1 MVEPTGNRQ
10 NEYTK
15 KAVKTEIQ
23 EWVEEYV
30 YEILEGDDSFS
41 SVSGAGGVDPED
53 PEDPENPPDPPENR
67 LVSVKFL
74 NDAGTEYIDP
84 RDENGNFI
92 PFGDVV
98 TEKDGKVY
106 VNVKAEIQ
114 DARDKETVEYWKV
127 QLDGGFVRERQE
139 VKKFTYK
146 NLEPNKEYTTVIRS
160 FNKNNKGIGNS
171 GPIRFK
177 TKLANTGDKPPLV
190 TNLQGFFDGRT
201 LRVTWDYDNPPSDFN
216 NFIVIISKTDD
227 SGLRRFSTLDKNFSI
242 TKNELVSF
250 FGSQP
255 TEIKVTVHAINRR
268 GILSDPVTIIVTEGC
283 LDAPTNVK
291 LEAAVSGYIVSWDK
305 VDNDGY
311 QATIIYES
319 DSENGTYIARTNTST
334 QPIFITSTS
343 DSPVFVKIGHA
354 SFTSKVC
361 ELVPTT
367 PKSVIPIN
375 PIQIDTTP
383 PGVVTN
389 ASATFDGSTYKL
401 TFDKPLDSDIRDFMI
416 TLVGSSPDGS
426 STRTTFLPVAE
437 TSQQLFQLT
446 IDENKNFFGSPKNT
460 IVASI
465 KTRDLTSNIGAAVE
479 NISATFADNP
489 TTPTNVNFVPG
500 ILSYTATWDEPTYGL
515 YANSRIYESPTETG
529 TYTLVSFGKTP
540 VIVFTNSSDSRWVK
554 VSHTSIFGAESEK
567 TTPVLVTPINP
578 VSVDTIPPDQRTNI
592 SYTAFPESIGVS
604 WTNPTGSNNDDLA
617 GIIIRYA
624 KTSDPNN
631 YTWVDVPFNS
641 SSLITSTRI
650 LDLLPN
656 TSYTI
661 SISSFDKTQNRTTYS
676 TPTQITT
683 LSDTTPPPR
692 PKAPTVSAGSSASGP
707 MTVRVIQES
716 IQHGTTTPLPLDTS
730 YFKIYMLNAG
740 QTSAPAP
747 GIATNLNASEVGSLD
762 AGFNGSSNQTL
773 LFIPLQLNEQRYFY
787 TRAVDTS
794 GNISDASVSVQS
806 SVMSVFD
813 SAYIKELSAD
823 KIIAGTLQASQSI
836 KIGTT
841 SNQITIISESGGT
854 GKIYSGLGSYNSS
867 DTGFY
872 VDSSGQFSLKDR
884 LTWNPSGIDP
894 ITGQSTGLLTIK
906 GSIEAQSGSFTGN
919 VRLTNGSLYA
929 GTFPDSGQRLILS
942 SSGITGY
949 NSSGSNKFTLTTEGR
964 LTAQLGTIGGWTIA
978 DTTLSSSNVTIDS
991 TNKRITFGASNQLI
1005 IGQDVGGV
1013 GKHGLYIDAN
1023 DYIYGDGTFSLGN
1036 GSILWNGATLSVTG
1050 SGSFSGS
1057 ITASSGNITGPLQ
1070 IDTSGYLLAGAS
1082 ATSGP
1087 RVVMTNQGIEGR
1099 SSDTGNPVVFRLA
1112 TSSLSVISGWTIKPT
1127 VLETDG
1133 VRIDSANRIIRLFNP
1148 SIPNESVGLK
1158 SNVSGGISIWAGT
1171 ESPSTASPFYVTNTG
1186 DVVATRFQ
1194 GYGIKITGG
1203 SEQIAIGGFP
1213 NPMAYSI
1220 LSDDGKDILLRAG
1233 VGSGGDGP
1241 AKIRWLDS
1249 YDGQRGTIGWEISNG
1264 GSQYPETMVLRAN
1277 SFNGGNAGSM
1287 LITAGSQGTINLDAG
1302 TVKINGASI
1311 ETPTEVRNRYKNG
1324 MVSNPSEPNKI
1335 TYGTGT
1341 ATASST
1347 NPNPNNGDIFLKY

>member
-15 KAVKTEIQ
+15 KATKTEIQ

-30 YEILEGDDSFS
+30 YNVLEGDDSLTG
-41 SVSGAGGVDPED
+41 VSGTGGGEPEDPED
-53 PEDPENPPDPPENR
+53 PEDPPENK
-67 LVSVKFL
+67 LVSIKFL
-74 NDAGTEYIDP
+74 NDSGTEYIDP

-177 TKLANTGDKPPLV
+177 TKLANNSGDKPPPV

-201 LRVTWDYDNPPSDFN
+201 LKVTWDYDNPPSDFN
-216 NFIVIISKTDD
+216 NFVVIISKTDD
-227 SGLRRFSTLDKNFSI
+227 SGLRRFATLDKSFSI

-291 LEAAVSGYIVSWDK
+291 LEAAVLGYIVSWDTL
-305 VDNDGY
+305 DTDAY
-311 QATIIYES
+311 QATAIYES
-319 DSENGTYIARTNTST
+319 DSENGEYVFVYSSSTS
-334 QPIFITSTS
+334 PIFVPSTNFT
-343 DSPVFVKIGHA
+343 PRFIKIGHA
-354 SFTSKVC
+354 SFTDKVC
-361 ELVPTT
+361 ELVATT

-383 PGVVTN
+383 PGIVTN

-401 TFDKPLDSDIRDFMI
+401 TFDKPIDTDIRDFMI

-465 KTRDLTSNIGAAVE
+465 KTRDLTSNISAAVE
-479 NISATFADNP
+479 NISATFVDSP
-489 TTPTNVNFVPG
+489 SIPTNVNFVPG

-515 YANSRIYESPTETG
+515 YANSRIYESSTEEG

-540 VIVFTNSSDSRWVK
+540 VIVFTNSSDARWVK

-567 TTPVLVTPINP
+567 TSPVLVTPINP
-578 VSVDTIPPDQRTNI
+578 VSVDTDPPDQRSNI
-592 SYTAFPESIGVS
+592 FYTPEVNAVSIS
-604 WTNPTGSNNDDLA
+604 WENPIGDSNLDLA
-617 GIIIRYA
+617 GVTVRYSA
-624 KTSDPNN
+624 SSDPTN
-631 YTWVDVPFNS
+631 YIWVDIPFSNDNLIS
-641 SSLITSTRI
+641 SAKISN
-650 LDLLPN
+650 LLPN
-656 TSYTI
+656 TDYLFSL
-661 SISSFDKTQNRTTYS
+661 SSFDKTQNRTSYS
-676 TPTQITT
+676 TETEVTT
-683 LSDTTPPPR
+683 LINTTPPPR
-692 PKAPTVSAGSSASGP
+692 PVAPSVSAGNGAAGP
-707 MTVRVIQES
+707 MTIRVIQDS
-716 IQHGTTTPLPLDTS
+716 LIHNTSNPLPLEVS
-730 YFKIYMLNAG
+730 YFKIFMLDSG
-740 QTSAPAP
+740 FTSAPAI
-747 GIATNLNASEVGSLD
+747 GISTNANASEVGIIQ
-762 AGFNGSSNQTL
+762 AGFNGSSTQTTL
-773 LFIPLQLNEQRYFY
+773 YIPLTSGEQRYFY

-794 GNISDASVSVQS
+794 GNISDASVSTQS
-806 SVMSVFD
+806 SSMTVLSDAF
-813 SAYIKELSAD
+813 ITNLSAD
-823 KIIAGTLQASQSI
+823 KILTGTLQASRSI
-836 KIGTT
+836 KVGTT

-884 LTWNPSGIDP
+884 LIWNPSGTDP

-919 VRLTNGSLYA
+919 VRLSNGSLYA
-929 GTFPDSGQRLILS
+929 GTNPDSGQRLILN

-1005 IGQDVGGV
+1005 IGQDVGGT

-1036 GSILWNGATLSVTG
+1036 GSISWNGATLSVTG

-1057 ITASSGNITGPLQ
+1057 ITASSGSITGPLQ
-1070 IDTSGYLLAGAS
+1070 IGEFGYLYAGAS
-1082 ATSGP
+1082 ATSGA
-1087 RVVMTNQGIEGR
+1087 RVVITKDGIAGY
-1099 SSDTGNPVVFRLA
+1099 SSEVNNPQVFILTPSSSSIA
-1112 TSSLSVISGWTIKPT
+1112 GWSINTSTLEKTASGVTIK
-1127 VLETDG
+1127 L
-1133 VRIDSANRIIRLFNP
+1133 DSANGQITAGNL
-1148 SIPNESVGLK
+1148 SSTVGFR
-1158 SNVSGGISIWAGT
+1158 STSSGAIAIWAGT
-1171 ESPSTASPFYVTNTG
+1171 QSPSTASPFYVTNTG

-1194 GYGIKITGG
+1194 GYGINIIGG
-1203 SEQIAIGGFP
+1203 AEQINVGGRGP
-1213 NPMAYSI
+1213 TTYSV
-1220 LSDDGKDILLRAG
+1220 LSNDGKDILLRAG

-1249 YDGQRGTIGWEISNG
+1249 ANGQRGTIGWEITNG
-1264 GSQYPETMVLRAN
+1264 GSQYPNTMVLRAN
-1277 SFNGGNAGSM
+1277 SENGGNSGNM
-1287 LITAGSQGTINLDAG
+1287 LITAGNLGTINLDAQ
-1302 TVKINGASI
+1302 TVTINGASI

-1324 MVSNPSEPNKI
+1324 IVSSPTVPNQI
-1335 TYGTGT
+1335 RFGTDPVSTGFP
-1341 ATASST
+1341 AAQASR
-1347 NPNPNNGDIFLKY
+1347 GDIYLRY